1 MRIRAATEAD
11 ADPILRL
18 WRDGTSVV
26 SHTDDVDGVRTLLA
40 RDPEA
45 LLVAEDEEGKRLM
58 GTLIAAWD
66 GWRAGFYR
74 LVVAPE
80 DRRRGV
86 ASALVR
92 RAEEHLR
99 DLGARKVGVVVIL
112 DHEHARDFW
121 VEMGY
126 LHEPQTGRFVKLL
139 DAG

>member
-11 ADPILRL
+11 ADAILRL

-45 LLVAEDEEGKRLM
+45 LLVAEAEEDGRLV

-66 GWRAGFYR
+66 GWRAGVYR

-86 ASALVR
+86 AGELVR
-92 RAEEHLR
+92 RAEER
-99 DLGARKVGVVVIL
+99 FRELGARRVGAMVIL
-112 DHEHARDFW
+112 DHRHAQDFW
-121 VEMGY
+121 VAMGY
-126 LHEPQTGRFVKLL
+126 RLEGEMGRFVKML
-139 DAG
+139 DSG